1 MINSLP
7 SEDLI
12 CRFTLPLAYYN
23 LIIAVKERPDYF
35 WSVNDNNPDKVII
48 NCADTR
54 RDLYTESISES
65 KKIHTRKELI
75 FKNQN
80 QTLVLK
86 EFRNTMQADNLIYVA
101 ILLDNLRYI
110 MND

>member
-7 SEDLI
+7 TEDLI
-12 CRFTLPLAYYN
+12 CKFTLPLSYYN

-35 WSVNDNNPDKVII
+35 WSVYDNDPNKIII

-54 RDLYTESISES
+54 RDLYTESISEA

-75 FKNQN
+75 FKNQTH
-80 QTLVLK
+80 TLVLK
-86 EFRNTMQADNLIYVA
+86 EFRNTMQHDNLIYVA
-101 ILLDNLRYI
+101 ILLDNLRHI